1 MKKINFITLL
11 IVVSVMFSCN
21 RRTVQR
27 VDPNKQVDLSGRWN
41 DSDSKLVSLE
51 MISDVLSRP
60 WRTAYV
66 EKTTK
71 KPVVIVGDIKNRTSE
86 LIEPET
92 FIKDLEREFINSGQV
107 RLVQS
112 VEFREQMRSERA
124 DQQDFASPETMKKWK
139 KELGADF
146 MLNGTINS
154 IVDQYGKDKV
164 VFYQVNLELSDLETN
179 EKVWLGEKK
188 IKKIINN

>member
-1 MKKINFITLL
+1 MKKINFIALM

-27 VDPNKQVDLSGRWN
+27 IDPNKQVDLSGRWN
-41 DSDSKLVSLE
+41 DSDSKLVSQE

-60 WRTAYV
+60 WKSEYV
-66 EKTTK
+66 QKTSK

-124 DQQDFASPETMKKWK
+124 DQQEFASPETIKKWK

-164 VFYQVNLELSDLETN
+164 IFYQVNLELSDLETN

-188 IKKIINN
+188 IKKLINN

>member
-1 MKKINFITLL
+1 MKKITFVVLL
-11 IVVSVMFSCN
+11 IVVSVSFSCN
-21 RRTVQR
+21 RRTVER
-27 VDPNKQVDLSGRWN
+27 VDPNKQIDLSGRWN
-41 DSDSKLVSLE
+41 DTDSKLVAQE
-51 MISDVLSRP
+51 MISDVLNRP
-60 WRTAYV
+60 WRTAHV
-66 EKTTK
+66 EATK
-71 KPVVIVGDIKNRTSE
+71 NKPVVIVGDVKNRSTE

-92 FIKDLEREFINSGQV
+92 FIKDLERELINSGLV

-112 VEFREQMRSERA
+112 TEFREQIRTERA

-139 KELGADF
+139 KELGADY

-164 VFYQVNLELSDLETN
+164 VYYQVNLELSNLETN

-188 IKKIINN
+188 IKKLINK